1 MEIRIDTTLER
12 DIDLL
17 IMEEFI
23 TNEAFAK
30 IFLDSVGISD
40 SYVIDEV
47 IHSKTDADLG
57 ESDIVFI
64 LNISGKRHAL
74 HIEDKIDA
82 IAMPRQHDRYA
93 LRAQKDIATGQYDSY
108 SVLIV
113 APEKYLANNKEAQK
127 YANRVTYEQMREHFL
142 TKTDIRSKYKLAL
155 IDRAIYEQ
163 KNGYQYE
170 ANPGV
175 VRFCTAMAA
184 YQKENYPGLPIG
196 TTAWWPE
203 YPTLL
208 KDAKVVFKANKGFCD
223 LQFGHTLAQDLYGR
237 VKDHLSERMNVV
249 QAGKSAS
256 VRIAITPI
264 WFENRFEDK
273 IAEVDEALTALVVL
287 YELSKKIAVNT
298 N

>member
-1 MEIRIDTTLER
+1 MEIRLDTTLER

-23 TNEAFAK
+23 SDEAFAK
-30 IFLDSVGISD
+30 IFLDAVGICN
-40 SYVIDEV
+40 SYGIDEA

-82 IAMPRQHDRYA
+82 IAMPRQHDRYD
-93 LRAQKDIATGQYDSY
+93 LRAQKDIANGQYESY

-127 YANRVTYEQMREHFL
+127 YAYHVTYEKLRDHFL
-142 TKTDIRSKYKLAL
+142 LKTDIRSKYKLAL
-155 IDRAIYEQ
+155 IERAIYEQ

-184 YQKENYPGLPIG
+184 YQKENYPKLPVG

-208 KDAKVVFKANKGFCD
+208 KDTKVVFKANKGFCD

-256 VRIAITPI
+256 VRIVVTPV

-273 IAEVDEALTALVVL
+273 IAEVDEALEALTEL
-287 YELSKKIAVNT
+287 YDLSKKLL
-298 N
+298 